1 MIFKELIFL
10 TTMTTTIYV
19 LRLRDGKYYVG
30 KTDNVEKRFQ
40 EHVNGYGASWTRKY
54 KPIAIEKV
62 IKNASRFEED
72 KVTKEYMSKYGIHNV
87 RGGTYVTEV
96 LSDAQETAVNEEI
109 WQANGCCTQ
118 CGRKGHFVSSCH
130 ARNNVN
136 GVAIVYEE
144 DDEGE
149 DEEDEEDEDEDEDEV
164 DSPKYPYK
172 KSYGAKKSGSC
183 YRCGQQGHYSPDCYA
198 SRHIKGYELD

>member
-1 MIFKELIFL
+1 L
-10 TTMTTTIYV
+10 TTIIRKNV
-19 LRLRDGKYYVG
+19 I
-30 KTDNVEKRFQ
+30 TDNVIKRYQ
-40 EHVNGYGASWTRKY
+40 QHLSGNGSAWTKKY
-54 KPIAIEKV
+54 KPVSLENTIENV
-62 IKNASRFEED
+62 SSFEED
-72 KVTKEYMSKYGIHNV
+72 KITKEYMAKHGLDNV

-144 DDEGE
+144 EG
-149 DEEDEEDEDEDEDEV
+149 EEDEDEGDEEDEV

-183 YRCGQQGHYSPDCYA
+183 YRCGRQGHYSPDCYA
-198 SRHIKGYELD
+198 SSHIKGYELD

>member
-1 MIFKELIFL
+1 MFKKLIFL

-19 LRLRDGKYYVG
+19 LRLRGGKYYVG

-72 KVTKEYMSKYGIHNV
+72 KVTKEYMSKHGVNNV

-136 GVAIVYEE
+136 GVAIV
-144 DDEGE
+144 DE
-149 DEEDEEDEDEDEDEV
+149 EEDEEDDEDE
-164 DSPKYPYK
+164 SPKYAYK

-183 YRCGQQGHYSPDCYA
+183 YRCGRQGHYSPDCYA
-198 SRHIKGYELD
+198 STHVKGYELD